1 MKPFNAAQIKID
13 RAQHHLADL
22 GTKVDAF
29 FAEGNAYVAVELAQE
44 FSVAT
49 GAPTAAY
56 TYRQKAEVPEEW
68 SAVIGDVIHNARSSL
83 DLVACDLHRLKG
95 GRPAHISE
103 VYYPFCSSKQGLSEM
118 IKKRRLS
125 HIGQEFIDII
135 KKTAPYKGGNEGLRA
150 IHDLDIMD
158 KHKALIPAIAT
169 ASLDWPVK
177 VVDAPQRFVTGIFK
191 DGQRLVVY
199 PPNVFDRPLGTRI
212 PVDFSIVF
220 GEVGVFQGV
229 DIRKQ
234 LTACLAS
241 IQVILDLFR
250 LAAMDQ
256 HLI

>member
-13 RAQHHLADL
+13 RAQHHLSDL

-29 FAEGNAYVAVELAQE
+29 FTEGNAYVAVELAQE
-44 FSVAT
+44 FSVAQ

-56 TYRQKAEVPEEW
+56 TYRQKAEVPDEW

-83 DLVACDLHRLKG
+83 DLVACDLHRLTG
-95 GRPAHISE
+95 GRAADISN
-103 VYYPFCSSKQGLSEM
+103 VYYPFCSSEQDLGDM

-125 HIGQEFIDII
+125 HIGKEFIDII
-135 KKTAPYKGGNEGLRA
+135 KKTAPYKGGNDGLRA
-150 IHDLDIMD
+150 IHDLDIVD

-177 VVDAPQRFVTGIFK
+177 IVDGSQTFVTGIFK

-212 PVDFSIVF
+212 PVEFSIVF
-220 GEVGVFQGV
+220 GEIGLFHGV

-250 LAAMDQ
+250 TAATNQ
-256 HLI
+256 RLL